1 MATPSAPQ
9 PPSRPA
15 PPTFSSLPPEIHIKT
30 YEHYFTPPH
39 PSADG
44 LPRLHRLG
52 TLNAAYTGTNI
63 LLTNR
68 QIHDEA
74 LPVFYATHTFT
85 FRQST
90 WPHNDP
96 YYVAPKYNDNFI
108 SIAPFLRNI
117 SLRVT
122 PALFH
127 VAEMQAFRCKL
138 NLDLALH
145 EMLERCPLLRTLT
158 IELNSKSSL
167 GQRQQFDDPDS
178 LGNWFLTGRPL
189 DLNTKSFWLFQKAR
203 IRIEIGSA
211 TFASHAGEVAIPGD
225 RQPLYEV
232 LLCDMEKFTGR
243 GMHENGVWYAAFM
256 AALVKDWVKFEGDGD
271 GDEARDPRG
280 EMVGWTQTGSEIWRE
295 TSCKRL
301 LKATK

>member
-1 MATPSAPQ
+1 MATPSAPL
-9 PPSRPA
+9 PPSPSA
-15 PPTFSSLPPEIHIKT
+15 PPTFSSLPPEIQIKT

-39 PSADG
+39 PSAAG

-52 TLNAAYTGTNI
+52 TLNAAYPGTNI

-85 FRQST
+85 FR
-90 WPHNDP
+90 H
-96 YYVAPKYNDNFI
+96 
-108 SIAPFLRNI
+108 
-117 SLRVT
+117 
-122 PALFH
+122 
-127 VAEMQAFRCKL
+127 
-138 NLDLALH
+138 
-145 EMLERCPLLRTLT
+145 
-158 IELNSKSSL
+158 L